1 MLFYNEISVFFKFLL
16 KITDT
21 VLQQFSLV
29 FIILKTLTLLQQLLF
44 VEQCVISSNLF
55 VKVQNLIKSALLFFL
70 KAFH

>member
-70 KAFH
+70 KALH

>member
-16 KITDT
+16 KTTDT
-21 VLQQFSLV
+21 VLQQFRLV
-29 FIILKTLTLLQQLLF
+29 FIILKILPLIQQLLF
-44 VEQCVISSNLF
+44 VEQSVITSNLF